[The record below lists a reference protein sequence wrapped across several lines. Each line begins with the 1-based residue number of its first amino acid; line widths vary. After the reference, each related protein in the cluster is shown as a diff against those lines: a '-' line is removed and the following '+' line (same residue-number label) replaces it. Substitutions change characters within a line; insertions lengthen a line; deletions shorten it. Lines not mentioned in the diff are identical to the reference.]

1 MSRLAVGGVIVIT
14 ALLGAACSRG
24 SGLGPAEAVEILVL
38 DGLARAE
45 AICLV
50 DEIGDDLDLA
60 EVTGVEGDLDSEEL
74 MVLFEASRRCQPT
87 AGASGG
93 IVGSLD
99 ELSELGDLELV
110 EDIDVEGVVAE
121 LFRGGLDPELA
132 VCVATGLVDGHR
144 PGDRGE
150 RRDPKDRCH
159 LGV

>member
-1 MSRLAVGGVIVIT
+1 MGGVIVIT

-74 MVLFEASRRCQPT
+74 MVLFEASRSCQPT

-93 IVGSLD
+93 IVSRSFD
-99 ELSELGDLELV
+99 ELSELDDLELV

-121 LFRGGLDPELA
+121 LLRGGLDPELA
-132 VCVATGLVDGHR
+132 VCVATVLLTAI
-144 PGDRGE
+144 
-150 RRDPKDRCH
+150 DPLIAVSDETRKIDAILACDA
-159 LGV
+159 G